1 MSPDASGPSPVPSGS
16 AERSHAPSGSSV
28 RADVEYVA
36 PITLTGR
43 RDASIAFHAVAI
55 GFSETGLGFRS
66 SDQKLGLSSLEALI
80 RQPFVLRF
88 EGVATEEIIVRI
100 LRIEACRHDPT
111 YLYFGAAEFLSISD
125 LDSLTIQT
133 GLKVFESKKKP
144 PPFISVPPPPPASRG

>member
-1 MSPDASGPSPVPSGS
+1 MSPDTPGPATVSSLGTPGS
-16 AERSHAPSGSSV
+16 LSHSGSSP
-28 RADVEYVA
+28 RADVDYVA

-43 RDASIAFHAVAI
+43 RDSSIAFHAVAI
-55 GFSETGLGFRS
+55 GLSETGLGFRS
-66 SDQKLGLSSLEALI
+66 SDQKLGLASLEAII

-88 EGVATEEIIVRI
+88 EGIETEEIIVRI

-111 YLYFGAAEFLSISD
+111 YLYFGAVEFLSISD

-144 PPFISVPPPPPASRG
+144 PPFISAPPPPPASRG

>member
-1 MSPDASGPSPVPSGS
+1 MSSDTSGPSPAPPGR
-16 AERSHAPSGSSV
+16 AERAPSQSGSSH
-28 RADVEYVA
+28 RADVDYVA
-36 PITLTGR
+36 PITLAGR
-43 RDASIAFHAVAI
+43 RDPSIAFHAVAI
-55 GFSETGLGFRS
+55 GLSETGLGFRS
-66 SDQKLGLSSLEALI
+66 SDQKLGLASLEALI
-80 RQPFVLRF
+80 RQPFVLQF

-144 PPFISVPPPPPASRG
+144 PPFISSPPPPPAPRG